1 MLREPIE
8 ADDASQLIDELIDVF
23 VSRRHGRPD
32 AQAMLRARAAL
43 TRLAAIDPDGRA
55 GEALDQLAMH
65 AELLLG
71 ETAGDTRDRDLV
83 RVAALAT
90 IGELRAVLF

>member
-1 MLREPIE
+1 MLREPLE
-8 ADDASQLIDELIDVF
+8 LDDGLIDELIDVF

-32 AQAMLRARAAL
+32 AQALLRARAAIA
-43 TRLAAIDPDGRA
+43 RLGAIDADGAA
-55 GEALDQLAMH
+55 GEVLDHLALR
-65 AELLLG
+65 AELLFGNAAG
-71 ETAGDTRDRDLV
+71 ETRDRDLV

>member
-1 MLREPIE
+1 MLHEPLE
-8 ADDASQLIDELIDVF
+8 MDDGSIDELIDVF

-32 AQAMLRARAAL
+32 AQALLRARAAIN
-43 TRLAAIDPDGRA
+43 RLVAIDPDGAA
-55 GEALDQLAMH
+55 GEALDQLALR
-65 AELLLG
+65 AELLFGKAAG
-71 ETAGDTRDRDLV
+71 ETPDRDLV